1 VGNVVIQ
8 EREKEIVIESTQ
20 QMTASVEKERVR
32 EPRVVATMIHSPVS
46 KHNNNNTDNHPGP
59 PVSNIINNIQ
69 TPAHNKLP
77 TPIKHHKRI
86 EKERE
91 RERKREKEREI
102 EDVPD

>member
-1 VGNVVIQ
+1 MGNVVIQ

-32 EPRVVATMIHSPVS
+32 EPRVVATMINSPMS
-46 KHNNNNTDNHPGP
+46 KHNKTTDNHPGP

-91 RERKREKEREI
+91 KERER
-102 EDVPD
+102 ERN